1 MASSTVTIPRLAGRV
16 AFVTGGG
23 SGLGYATVQRFV
35 EQGAKV
41 VFCDLKNKVEKAK
54 QLEADMGQ
62 DNAVFIEADVTSEE
76 DVNKALDLA
85 KTKFG
90 KLDINVNCAGLG
102 VSILTFNP
110 KKDNPEA
117 RYHSLE
123 LFQKL
128 VRTNLV
134 GTFNVIRLSSFAMKD
149 NPLDAAGER
158 GCIVNTSAVSAFEGQ
173 RGQCAFAASTGGVNG
188 MTLPISRDLDALRI
202 RCNTIAPGY
211 FDTPILGNIPKKV
224 RTFLESTVPNPPRL
238 GKPDEFAHL
247 AQSIILNPMINGE
260 TIRIDGAI
268 RLHP

>member
-1 MASSTVTIPRLAGRV
+1 MASQLPQLAGRV
-16 AFVTGGG
+16 ALVTGGG
-23 SGLGYATVQRFV
+23 SGLGYATVERFV
-35 EQGAKV
+35 AQGAKV
-41 VFCDLKNKVEKAK
+41 VFCDIKLKTDRAK
-54 QLEADMGQ
+54 ELEARLGEE
-62 DNAVFIEADVTSEE
+62 NATYVEGDITSVEN
-76 DVNKALDLA
+76 VRSMIDLA
-85 KTKFG
+85 KDKYG
-90 KLDINVNCAGLG
+90 KLDVNVNCAGLG
-102 VSILTFNP
+102 VSILTYNP
-110 KKDNPEA
+110 KKDHPEA

-128 VRTNLV
+128 VKTNLV
-134 GTFNVIRLSSFAMKD
+134 GTFNVVRLCAFAMKD
-149 NPLDAAGER
+149 NPLDAKGER

-173 RGQCAFAASTGGVNG
+173 RGQCAFAASFGGVNG
-188 MTLPISRDLDALRI
+188 MTLPISRDLEAWRI

-247 AQSIILNPMINGE
+247 AQSVIENPMINGE